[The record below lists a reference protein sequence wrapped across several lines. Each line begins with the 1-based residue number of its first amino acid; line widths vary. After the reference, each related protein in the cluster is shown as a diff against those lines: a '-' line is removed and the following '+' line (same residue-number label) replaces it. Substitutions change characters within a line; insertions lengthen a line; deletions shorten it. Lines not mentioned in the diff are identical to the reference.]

1 MKAADP
7 SFDPTRLPFV
17 LEAPYWSDI
26 GNLSVSILDQY
37 DFHTDWKYLGL
48 PGKKHSCKNRTW
60 AIVMCQSNFREIL
73 DQAQGQAVHD
83 YMATHQDRSRNALAK
98 SVQAA
103 FNSWCEDLKA
113 DQAQFVSEK
122 LLWPGSGRC
131 AGSYPSSTKR
141 QLTVIKLQF
150 FFSDQQWSSF
160 INDFFRN

>member
-1 MKAADP
+1 
-7 SFDPTRLPFV
+7 
-17 LEAPYWSDI
+17 
-26 GNLSVSILDQY
+26 
-37 DFHTDWKYLGL
+37 
-48 PGKKHSCKNRTW
+48 
-60 AIVMCQSNFREIL
+60 MCQSSFREIL
-73 DQAQGQAVHD
+73 DQAQGQAVHN

-150 FFSDQQWSSF
+150 FQWSTMIKFHQWFLPQLRAEKEAAKVRTKLVQQLEDQLSCANHTDPTIQLRIYLGMSQNRGSPNF
-160 INDFFRN
+160 LFSNT